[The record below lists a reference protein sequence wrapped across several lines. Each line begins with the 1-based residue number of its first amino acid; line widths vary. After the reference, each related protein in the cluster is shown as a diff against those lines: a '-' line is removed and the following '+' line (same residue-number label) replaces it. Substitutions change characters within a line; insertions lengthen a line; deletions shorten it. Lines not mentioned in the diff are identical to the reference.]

1 MRMPTYL
8 ANFRDCRYS
17 LGGLSIDGPNSA
29 NYTAGRPI
37 ASPVEEHWRDS
48 DLPETAE
55 VVVIGAGVVGCS
67 VAYYLAREGIAVTLL
82 ERDAIGSGAS
92 AHATGSLSLLGAEFS
107 PGASF
112 EIARASYAE
121 FPQIVPE
128 LESATGMDLLYQRR
142 PSLRLAL
149 DDDEADLIKRLMVWQ
164 QPHVSMRWIDTR
176 EVHAIEPRLSPSIVG
191 GVYEEE
197 SAQLDSYRLNLAL
210 ARAAELKG
218 ASILNREVIGLVV
231 GGSTIS
237 GVKTSSGDIHCGAVV
252 VAAGTWSRAFT
263 PWLDFPVPVRPMK
276 GERLLLNYPGDP
288 LPALISSPRRGH
300 MISRL
305 DGLTSVGSTGGRD
318 YDQRELFAGEEFDRQ
333 PTESAR
339 LELLRRAI
347 DVLPDLER
355 AELVQ
360 QLAGSR
366 PLSPDSKP
374 IIGPVPGRDGVFL
387 ATGHTTKGIHLGPIT
402 GRIIADC
409 ICRGSTQVIP
419 DMSEFLPDRFADF
432 ADADFLTNVPPVEE

>member
-1 MRMPTYL
+1 M
-8 ANFRDCRYS
+8 
-17 LGGLSIDGPNSA
+17 
-29 NYTAGRPI
+29 
-37 ASPVEEHWRDS
+37 
-48 DLPETAE
+48 PETTD

-67 VAYYLAREGIAVTLL
+67 VAYYLAREGIDVTLL

-112 EIARASYAE
+112 EMARASYAE
-121 FPQIVPE
+121 FPRLVPE
-128 LESATGMDLLYQRR
+128 LESATGIDLLYQRR

-149 DDDEADLIKRLMVWQ
+149 DDEEAATIRELMAWQ
-164 QPHVSMRWIDTR
+164 QPHVSMCWIDGQ
-176 EVHAIEPRLSPSIVG
+176 EVRAIEPRLSPSILG
-191 GVYEEE
+191 AVYEDE

-218 ASILNREVIGLVV
+218 ANILYREVTGLAFPLDRA
-231 GGSTIS
+231 GPRGPRIT
-237 GVKTSSGDIHCGAVV
+237 GVSTSSGVIHCGSVV

-263 PWLDFPVPVRPMK
+263 PWLGFPVPVRPMK
-276 GERLLLNYPGDP
+276 GERLLLDYPGDP
-288 LPALISSPRRGH
+288 LPVLISSPKRGH
-300 MISRL
+300 MISRT

-318 YDQRELFAGEEFDRQ
+318 YDRKELFWGEEFDRQ
-333 PTESAR
+333 PTETAR
-339 LELLRRAI
+339 LELLQRAI

-374 IIGPVPGRDGVFL
+374 IIGPVPGWDGILL

-402 GRIIADC
+402 GRIITDYV
-409 ICRGSTQVIP
+409 RQGSTQAVS
-419 DMSEFLPDRFADF
+419 DMREFLPDRFADF
-432 ADADFLTNVPPVEE
+432 ADADFLPAAQAVEE

>member
-1 MRMPTYL
+1 MRILIDTAASHGENPE
-8 ANFRDCRYS
+8 NFHWSVTLPD
-17 LGGLSIDGPNSA
+17 SA
-29 NYTAGRPI
+29 
-37 ASPVEEHWRDS
+37 D
-48 DLPETAE
+48 

-67 VAYYLAREGIAVTLL
+67 VAYYLAREGVKVALL
-82 ERDAIGSGAS
+82 EREAIGSGAS

-112 EIARASYAE
+112 EMARASYAE
-121 FPQIVPE
+121 FPELVPE

-149 DDDEADLIKRLMVWQ
+149 DDEEADMIRSLMAWQ
-164 QPHVSMRWIDTR
+164 RPHVNMRWIDAG
-176 EVHAIEPRLSPSIVG
+176 EVRSIEPRLSHSIIG
-191 GVYEEE
+191 AVYEDE

-210 ARAAELKG
+210 ASGAELKG
-218 ASILNREVIGLVV
+218 ADILYREVTGLLTNGATVA
-231 GGSTIS
+231 
-237 GVKTSSGDIHCGAVV
+237 GVRTASGDMHCGAVV

-263 PWLDFPVPVRPMK
+263 PWLGFPVPVRPMK
-276 GERLLLNYPGDP
+276 GERLLLNYPGEP
-288 LPALISSPRRGH
+288 LPVLISSPKRGH
-300 MISRL
+300 MISRT

-318 YDQRELFAGEEFDRQ
+318 YDQKELFWGEEFDRQ
-333 PTESAR
+333 PTETGR
-339 LELLRRAI
+339 LELMQRAI

-374 IIGPVPGRDGVFL
+374 IIGPVPGWQGVYL

-402 GRIIADC
+402 GRIIADY
-409 ICRGSTQVIP
+409 IRRGSTQAVS

-432 ADADFLTNVPPVEE
+432 ADADFLPAALAAEE